1 MQETRVLFLG
11 WEDPL
16 EEGMASTPVFLP
28 GKCHGQRNLEANMT
42 ERSTEN
48 RNAVSG
54 GDAQPCLLEKDSR
67 AWWTAWELQG
77 RLAEQEVTLGPI
89 HS

>member
-1 MQETRVLFLG
+1 MIE
-11 WEDPL
+11 
-16 EEGMASTPVFLP
+16 
-28 GKCHGQRNLEANMT
+28 H
-42 ERSTEN
+42 STEN

-54 GDAQPCLLEKDSR
+54 GAAQPCLLENDSR